1 MLEQGI
7 ALAYLRLTMATRRK
21 FCLPCNARR
30 GVQCRRMTKGKVTVR
45 TPRPADNEAIIALEL
60 RSALVLGEAEEVFD
74 RSPDAFAC
82 CRIQD
87 ACRIIVGELAGRVVG
102 LLAGVM
108 FRPMLGD
115 GPHSLVY
122 IHRARV
128 DPEYQGR
135 GVGMALSQELFR
147 WCAENGGEG
156 PCYAIAPG
164 NTPSLTFV
172 ERGGGRWPRDLS
184 LVEIDVSQAPAVH
197 AERLKEAHWP
207 NAVELI
213 NATHEGD
220 DFFEPLTADTLSARL
235 TRDAAYTPDSLRG
248 VFDGATLVAAGG
260 VIDKGRYTERIR
272 IDGSSGEE
280 KRTRSAAII
289 DWGYAPGHGDAFAQL
304 LAALAS
310 DARLLGRKSLTIC
323 EPRPGAITP
332 ALPHKR
338 SAIALFTPS
347 LGAPQSVDGLYFDLL
362 NL

>member
-1 MLEQGI
+1 
-7 ALAYLRLTMATRRK
+7 
-21 FCLPCNARR
+21 
-30 GVQCRRMTKGKVTVR
+30 MTKGKVTVR
-45 TPRPADNEAIIALEL
+45 TARPADNEAIIALEL
-60 RSALVLGEAEEVFD
+60 HSALVLGEAEEVFD

-82 CRIQD
+82 CRVQD
-87 ACRIIVGELAGRVVG
+87 GCRVIVGELEGRVVG
-102 LLAGVM
+102 LLAGVI
-108 FRPMLGD
+108 FRPVVSGRQRT
-115 GPHSLVY
+115 LVY

-128 DPEYQGR
+128 DPKYQGR

-172 ERGGGRWPRDLS
+172 ERGGSRWPRDLS
-184 LVEIDVSQAPAVH
+184 LVEIDVSQAPAVQ

-213 NATHEGD
+213 NRAHADHE
-220 DFFEPLTADTLSARL
+220 FFEDLTVDRLRARL
-235 TRDAAYTPDSLRG
+235 TRDPAYDHLLGS
-248 VFDGATLVAAGG
+248 FDGETLVAVGG
-260 VIDKGRYTERIR
+260 LLDKGRYTERIR
-272 IDGSSGEE
+272 VDRATQEE
-280 KRTRSAAII
+280 KRSRTAAVV
-289 DWGYAPGHGDAFAQL
+289 DWGYERGHYNEFV
-304 LAALAS
+304 
-310 DARLLGRKSLTIC
+310 RLLGALCSEARALGRSSLTIC

-347 LGAPQSVDGLYFDLL
+347 LGAPESVDGLYFDLL

>member
-1 MLEQGI
+1 
-7 ALAYLRLTMATRRK
+7 
-21 FCLPCNARR
+21 
-30 GVQCRRMTKGKVTVR
+30 MTKGEITVR
-45 TPRPADNEAIIALEL
+45 TATPADNAAIIALEL

-82 CRIQD
+82 CRVQHG
-87 ACRIIVGELAGRVVG
+87 CRVIVGELEGRVVG

-108 FRPMLGD
+108 FRPMLSGTAR
-115 GPHSLVY
+115 SLVY

-135 GVGMALSQELFR
+135 GVGMALSTELFR

-184 LVEIDVSQAPAVH
+184 LVEIDVTDAPRVEAR
-197 AERLKEAHWP
+197 RLLEEHWP
-207 NAVELI
+207 TAVDLI
-213 NATHEGD
+213 NTTHIDE
-220 DFFEPLTADTLSARL
+220 DFFEPLTVDMLRARV
-235 TRDAAYTPDSLRG
+235 TRDAAYTADSLRG
-248 VFDGATLVAAGG
+248 VFDGETLVAVGG

-272 IDGSSGEE
+272 IDGATREE
-280 KRTRSAAII
+280 KRTRSAAVV
-289 DWGYAPGHGDAFAQL
+289 DWGYALGRDAAFARL
-304 LAALAS
+304 TACLAA
-310 DARLLGRKSLTIC
+310 DAHAGGRKSLTIC

-332 ALPHKR
+332 TLPHRR

-347 LGAPQSVDGLYFDLL
+347 LGATESVDGLYFDPL

>member
-1 MLEQGI
+1 
-7 ALAYLRLTMATRRK
+7 
-21 FCLPCNARR
+21 
-30 GVQCRRMTKGKVTVR
+30 MTKGEVTVR
-45 TPRPADNEAIIALEL
+45 TATPADNDAIIALEL

-87 ACRIIVGELAGRVVG
+87 GCRVIVGELEGRVVG

-108 FRPMLGD
+108 FRPMLSGRER
-115 GPHSLVY
+115 SLVY

-135 GVGMALSQELFR
+135 GVGMACSQELFR

-184 LVEIDVSQAPAVH
+184 LVEIDVSQAPDVRVDALPDEH
-197 AERLKEAHWP
+197 YAA
-207 NAVELI
+207 AVELI
-213 NATHEGD
+213 DATHAGE
-220 DFFEPLTADTLSARL
+220 DFFEPLTLDALRARL
-235 TRDAAYTPDSLRG
+235 TRDEAYTSLRG
-248 VFDGATLVAAGG
+248 VFAGDKLVAVGG
-260 VIDKGRYTERIR
+260 VLDKGRYTERIR
-272 IDGSSGEE
+272 IDRATGEE
-280 KRTRSAAII
+280 KRTRTAAVV
-289 DWGYAPGHGDAFAQL
+289 DWGFAPGQEDELAQL
-304 LAALAS
+304 LGSLAA
-310 DARLLGRKSLTIC
+310 DARALGRSSLTIC
-323 EPRPGAITP
+323 EPRLGAITP

-338 SAIALFTPS
+338 SGIALFTPS
-347 LGAPQSVDGLYFDLL
+347 LGAPEAVDGLYFDLL

>member
-7 ALAYLRLTMATRRK
+7 AIAYLRLTIRIGPK
-21 FCLPCNARR
+21 FRLAP
-30 GVQCRRMTKGKVTVR
+30 VQCRRMTKDDVTVR
-45 TPRPADNEAIIALEL
+45 TATPADNDAIIALEL

-82 CRIQD
+82 CRVQD
-87 ACRIIVGELAGRVVG
+87 GCRVIVGEIEGRVVG

-108 FRPMLGD
+108 FRPMLSSKER
-115 GPHSLVY
+115 SLVY

-135 GVGMALSQELFR
+135 GAGMALSTELFR

-184 LVEIDVSQAPAVH
+184 LVEIDVSNAPDTSAQQLSQ
-197 AERLKEAHWP
+197 EHWP
-207 NAVELI
+207 AAVELI
-213 NATHEGD
+213 NATHAGE
-220 DFFEPLTADTLSARL
+220 DFVEPLTSHALRGRL
-235 TRDAAYTPDSLRG
+235 ARDAAYTSLFG
-248 VFDGATLVAAGG
+248 VFEIETLIAVGG

-272 IDGSSGEE
+272 IDRATGEE
-280 KRTRSAAII
+280 KRTRSAAVV
-289 DWGYAPGHGDAFAQL
+289 DWGYAPEHEDDFAQL
-304 LAALAS
+304 LAALAA
-310 DARLLGRKSLTIC
+310 DARSLGRKSLTIC
-323 EPRPGAITP
+323 EPRPGAIMP

-347 LGAPQSVDGLYFDLL
+347 LGAPESVDGLYFDLL